1 MYYEIQAYFLY
12 LFPSVDA
19 SLGEAICT
27 FGRSLPRLLAMSV
40 GLGMD
45 WDDDKAGF
53 AKGAA

>member
-12 LFPSVDA
+12 LFPSVNA

-45 WDDDKAGF
+45 WNDDKAGF
-53 AKGAA
+53 AKDAP